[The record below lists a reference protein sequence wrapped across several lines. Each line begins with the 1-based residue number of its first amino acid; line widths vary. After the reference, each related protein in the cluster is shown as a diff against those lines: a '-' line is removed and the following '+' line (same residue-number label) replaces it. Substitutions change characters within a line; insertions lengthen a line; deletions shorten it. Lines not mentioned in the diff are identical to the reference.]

1 MEKLNLKDVSLYV
14 EQNIG
19 TFHQKRIQS
28 LDGLKLSQVLK
39 RKNPYLFKAKYVLTA
54 EQIVK
59 GLVNV
64 HISSNEETIFGD
76 WLEGLAIFISDKV
89 YGGRKSGITG
99 IDLEFDSNGIRNIV
113 TIKSGPNWG
122 NSSQIAKMVADFK
135 TAKKALRT
143 SNSQLNIVAVNGC
156 CYGRDSKPDKGDY
169 FKYCGQR
176 FWEFISGDSE
186 LFTEIIEPLGYKAK
200 EKNDDFVKSYSQMIN
215 KFTKEF
221 ANLFCKDNGDIDWNK
236 LVRFNSATVA
246 PKKRNKNR
254 TTRRSAGRQFR
265 CAPLS
270 PVSLSVRLLN
280 VKQGKRWISVC

>member
-1 MEKLNLKDVSLYV
+1 MKQLNLKDVSLYV

-28 LDGLKLSQVLK
+28 LDKLKLSQVLK
-39 RKNPYLFKAKYVLTA
+39 RKNPYLFKTKNVLTA
-54 EQIVK
+54 EQIIK
-59 GLVNV
+59 GLEDA

-76 WLEGLAIFISDKV
+76 WLEGLAIFINDQV
-89 YGGRKSGITG
+89 YSGRKSGIPG
-99 IDLEFDSNGIRNIV
+99 IDLEFDNNGIRNIV

-156 CYGRDSKPDKGDY
+156 CYGQDSKPDKGDY

-176 FWEFISGDSE
+176 FGEFISGNSE
-186 LFTEIIEPLGYKAK
+186 LFTEIIEPLGHNAK

-221 ANLFCKDNGDIDWNK
+221 TNLFCKDSGEIDWDK
-236 LVRFNSATVA
+236 LVRFNSAM
-246 PKKRNKNR
+246 
-254 TTRRSAGRQFR
+254 
-265 CAPLS
+265 
-270 PVSLSVRLLN
+270 
-280 VKQGKRWISVC
+280 

>member
-1 MEKLNLKDVSLYV
+1 MEKLNLKDVLQYV

-28 LDGLKLSQVLK
+28 LDGLKLSKVLK

-59 GLVNV
+59 GLVDA

-76 WLEGLAIFISDKV
+76 WLEGLAIFINDKV

-99 IDLEFDSNGIRNIV
+99 IDLEFDSNGTRNIV

-122 NSSQIAKMVADFK
+122 NNSQIAKMVADFK
-135 TAKKALRT
+135 TAKKTLRT
-143 SNSQLNIVAVNGC
+143 SNSQLRVVAVNGC
-156 CYGRDSKPDKGDY
+156 CYGRDNKPDKGDY

-200 EKNDDFVKSYSQMIN
+200 EKNDDFVKSYSKMIN

-221 ANLFCKDNGDIDWNK
+221 SNIFCKDNGEIDWDK
-236 LVRFNSATVA
+236 LVRFNSATA
-246 PKKRNKNR
+246 KPKK
-254 TTRRSAGRQFR
+254 
-265 CAPLS
+265 
-270 PVSLSVRLLN
+270 
-280 VKQGKRWISVC
+280 

>member
-1 MEKLNLKDVSLYV
+1 MKKLNLKDVLLYV

-19 TFHQKRIQS
+19 NFHQKRIQS
-28 LDGLKLSQVLK
+28 LDELKLAKVLK

-54 EQIVK
+54 EQIIK
-59 GLVNV
+59 GLVDA

-76 WLEGLAIFISDKV
+76 WLEGLAIFINNKV

-99 IDLEFDSNGIRNIV
+99 IDLEFDSNGTRYIV

-122 NSSQIAKMVADFK
+122 NSSQIAKMAEDFK

-143 SNSQLNIVAVNGC
+143 SNSKLNIIAVNGC

-186 LFTEIIEPLGYKAK
+186 LFTEIIEPLGHKAK
-200 EKNDDFVKSYSQMIN
+200 ERNDVFIESYSQMIN

-221 ANLFCKDNGDIDWNK
+221 ANAFCKNNGEIDWDK
-236 LVRFNSATVA
+236 LVRFNSA
-246 PKKRNKNR
+246 KE
-254 TTRRSAGRQFR
+254 
-265 CAPLS
+265 
-270 PVSLSVRLLN
+270 
-280 VKQGKRWISVC
+280 